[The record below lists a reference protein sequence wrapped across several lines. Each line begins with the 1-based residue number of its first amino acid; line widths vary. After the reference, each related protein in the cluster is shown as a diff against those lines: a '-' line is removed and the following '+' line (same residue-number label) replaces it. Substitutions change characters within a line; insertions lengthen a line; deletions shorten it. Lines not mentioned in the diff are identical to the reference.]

1 VFVKGPAPSRVA
13 GLALLLLLTAAC
25 GGAAS
30 PSPSAPVATD
40 TPTASPAATA
50 VATTA
55 PQANAITWTVD
66 ASSKATIRVR
76 EQLVRLP
83 APNDALITISGA
95 QGGFTLN
102 PDGTF
107 ASSSKVSVDMMT
119 ITTDDRQRTDTIKR
133 DPLEVTRFRTS
144 DLVPKTTTGLTL
156 PLPSS
161 GEFTFKLTGDLTL
174 HGVTKSVTFDVRAT
188 RADGKLT
195 ATATAN
201 PSWKFG
207 DFGMR
212 PPSSFSVLSIVDEIR
227 MEFALV
233 ANEAR
238 A

>member
-1 VFVKGPAPSRVA
+1 MVPAPSRLA
-13 GLALLLLLTAAC
+13 ALALLLLSAC

-30 PSPSAPVATD
+30 PAPSAAIQTD
-40 TPTASPAATA
+40 APTATPAATA

-83 APNDALITISGA
+83 APNDAIITIAGA
-95 QGGFTLN
+95 QGSFTLN
-102 PDGTF
+102 PDGSF
-107 ASSSKVSVDMMT
+107 ASTSKISVDMTT
-119 ITTDDRQRTDTIKR
+119 ITTDDRQRTDSIRR

-144 DLVPKTTTGLTL
+144 ELVPTKATGLTL
-156 PLPSS
+156 PLTRS
-161 GEFTFKLTGDLTL
+161 GDFTFQLTGDLTL
-174 HGVTKSVTFDVRAT
+174 HGVTKSVTFDVKAT
-188 RADGKLT
+188 RSDGRLT

-212 PPSSFSVLSIVDEIR
+212 PPSSFSVLSIIDEIR

>member
-1 VFVKGPAPSRVA
+1 MFVKVPVLSRVA
-13 GLALLLLLTAAC
+13 ALALVLLLLAGC

-30 PSPSAPVATD
+30 PSPSPAVVTSA
-40 TPTASPAATA
+40 PTASPVVT
-50 VATTA
+50 ATTA
-55 PQANAITWTVD
+55 PRTNAITWNVD
-66 ASSKATIRVR
+66 PSSKATIKVR

-83 APNDALITISGA
+83 SPIDALINITGA
-95 QGGFTLN
+95 QGAFTLN

-107 ASSSKVSVDMMT
+107 ASNSKISVDMT
-119 ITTDDRQRTDTIKR
+119 TVTTDDRQRTDSIRR

-144 DLVPKTTTGLTL
+144 ELVPKTAVGLTL

-161 GEFTFKLTGDLTL
+161 GEFTFKLIGDLTL
-174 HGVTKSVTFDVRAT
+174 HGVTKTVSFDVRAT

-207 DFGMR
+207 EFGMQ
-212 PPSSFSVLSIVDEIR
+212 PPTSFSVLSIVDEIR

-238 A
+238 T

>member
-1 VFVKGPAPSRVA
+1 MLVKVPVPSRVA
-13 GLALLLLLTAAC
+13 ALALLLLVQAAC

-30 PSPSAPVATD
+30 LS
-40 TPTASPAATA
+40 PTAAAVTATLTATPAVTA
-50 VATTA
+50 VTTTA

-66 ASSKATIRVR
+66 ASSKATIKVR

-83 APNDALITISGA
+83 SPIDALITITGA
-95 QGGFTLN
+95 QGSFTLN
-102 PDGTF
+102 SDGTF
-107 ASSSKVSVDMMT
+107 APNSKVSADMT
-119 ITTDDRQRTDTIKR
+119 TVTTDDRQRTDSIRR

-144 DLVPKTTTGLTL
+144 ELVPKTTTGLTL

-161 GEFTFKLTGDLTL
+161 GEFSFKLTGDLTL

-188 RADGKLT
+188 RGDGKLI

-207 DFGMR
+207 DFGMQ
-212 PPSSFSVLSIVDEIR
+212 PPTSFSVLSIVDEIR

-233 ANEAR
+233 ANEG
-238 A
+238 

>member
-1 VFVKGPAPSRVA
+1 MFGTVPATSRFA
-13 GLALLLLLTAAC
+13 AIALLLLSAC

-30 PSPSAPVATD
+30 PA
-40 TPTASPAATA
+40 PAATLQTELATPTPTSTVA
-50 VATTA
+50 VTTA
-55 PQANAITWTVD
+55 PQANAITWTID
-66 ASSKATIRVR
+66 AASKATVRVR

-83 APNDALITISGA
+83 APNDAIITIGGA
-95 QGGFTLN
+95 QGSFTLN

-107 ASSSKVSVDMMT
+107 APGSKISVDMT
-119 ITTDDRQRTDTIKR
+119 TVTTDDRQRTDTIRR

-144 DLVPKTTTGLTL
+144 ELVPKTATGLTL
-156 PLPSS
+156 PLTRS
-161 GEFTFKLTGDLTL
+161 GDFAFQLTGDLTL
-174 HGVTKSVTFDVRAT
+174 HGVTKSVTFDVKAT
-188 RADGKLT
+188 RSNGKLT

-212 PPSSFSVLSIVDEIR
+212 APTTFSVLSIVDEIR

-233 ANEAR
+233 ADEAR

>member
-1 VFVKGPAPSRVA
+1 VFVTVPVPSRLA
-13 GLALLLLLTAAC
+13 ALALLLASAC

-30 PSPSAPVATD
+30 PTPSVTIQTEAP
-40 TPTASPAATA
+40 SPAATASA

-66 ASSKATIRVR
+66 AGSTATIRVR

-83 APNDALITISGA
+83 APNDAIITITGA
-95 QGGFTLN
+95 QGSFTLN

-107 ASSSKVSVDMMT
+107 APGSKISVDMASVM
-119 ITTDDRQRTDTIKR
+119 TDDRQRTDTIKR

-144 DLVPKTTTGLTL
+144 ELVPTKANGLTL
-156 PLPSS
+156 PVPRS
-161 GEFTFKLTGDLTL
+161 GDFTFQLTGDLTL
-174 HGVTKSVTFDVRAT
+174 HGVTKSVTFDVKAARANG
-188 RADGKLT
+188 RLT

-212 PPSSFSVLSIVDEIR
+212 VPSSFSVLSIIDEIR
-227 MEFALV
+227 MDFALV

>member
-1 VFVKGPAPSRVA
+1 MTVPVASRVA
-13 GLALLLLLTAAC
+13 AVALLLLSAC
-25 GGAAS
+25 GGAAT
-30 PSPSAPVATD
+30 PSPAPTVQSDPPTA
-40 TPTASPAATA
+40 TPTPTVA
-50 VATTA
+50 VTSA
-55 PQANAITWTVD
+55 PQANAITWTID
-66 ASSKATIRVR
+66 AASKATIRVR
-76 EQLVRLP
+76 EQLARLP
-83 APNDALITISGA
+83 APNDAIITITGA
-95 QGGFTLN
+95 QGTFTLN

-107 ASSSKVSVDMMT
+107 ATDSKISVDMTT
-119 ITTDDRQRTDTIKR
+119 ITTDDRQRTDSIRR

-144 DLVPKTTTGLTL
+144 ELVPKTTTGLTL
-156 PLPSS
+156 PLARS
-161 GEFTFKLTGDLTL
+161 GDFAFQLTGDLTL
-174 HGVTKSVTFDVRAT
+174 HGVTKSVTFDVKAT
-188 RADGKLT
+188 RANGKLT

>member
-1 VFVKGPAPSRVA
+1 MFVKVPARSRVA
-13 GLALLLLLTAAC
+13 ALALLLLLTTAC

-30 PSPSAPVATD
+30 PSPSAAVVTVS
-40 TPTASPAATA
+40 PTVSPAATT
-50 VATTA
+50 TTA
-55 PQANAITWTVD
+55 PHANAITWTVD

-83 APNDALITISGA
+83 SPIDALITITGA

-107 ASSSKVSVDMMT
+107 ASNSKISVDMT
-119 ITTDDRQRTDTIKR
+119 TVTTDDRQRTDSIRR
-133 DPLEVTRFRTS
+133 DPLEVARFRTS
-144 DLVPKTTTGLTL
+144 ELVPKTTIGLTL

-161 GEFTFKLTGDLTL
+161 GEFTFKLFGDLTL
-174 HGVTKSVTFDVRAT
+174 HGVTKTVTFDVRAT

-201 PSWKFG
+201 PPWKFG
-207 DFGMR
+207 DFAMQ
-212 PPSSFSVLSIVDEIR
+212 PPTSFSVLSIVDEIR

-233 ANEAR
+233 ANEVR

>member
-1 VFVKGPAPSRVA
+1 MAPVPSRVA
-13 GLALLLLLTAAC
+13 ALALVLVLSAAC
-25 GGAAS
+25 GAAAS
-30 PSPSAPVATD
+30 PSPSAAVVTV
-40 TPTASPAATA
+40 TPTASPPATA
-50 VATTA
+50 VPTTA

-83 APNDALITISGA
+83 SPIDALITITGA
-95 QGGFTLN
+95 QGSFTLN

-107 ASSSKVSVDMMT
+107 APGSKIGVDMTT
-119 ITTDDRQRTDTIKR
+119 ITTDDRQRTDSIRR

-144 DLVPKTTTGLTL
+144 ELVPKTTTGLNL
-156 PLPSS
+156 PLPSA
-161 GEFTFKLTGDLTL
+161 GEFTFKLIGDLTL
-174 HGVTKSVTFDVRAT
+174 HGVTKSVSFDVRAT
-188 RADGKLT
+188 RVDGKLT
-195 ATATAN
+195 ATAIAN

-207 DFGMR
+207 DFGMQ
-212 PPSSFSVLSIVDEIR
+212 PPTSFSVLSIVDEIR